1 MIIYKHGGKS
11 IKRAKNY
18 LYYSSIV
25 RMGFLKISKPHF
37 KWIIPFI
44 KRPKLELRKP
54 KFELPSLTQNR
65 MTVLVLVTI
74 WFLLSGGIYILI
86 EKPTALAFTSTGSP
100 IFLYPQFDRMFL
112 LEGLVAGILFI
123 VGGIG
128 FILIYQSTKYAYDP
142 KYANL
147 LLYAGIALILVSYF
161 GVNYMLESKLNP
173 YAYRTSG
180 GTGQAP

>member
-1 MIIYKHGGKS
+1 M
-11 IKRAKNY
+11 
-18 LYYSSIV
+18 
-25 RMGFLKISKPHF
+25 KISKRF
-37 KWIIPFI
+37 KWLIPFL

-54 KFELPSLTQNR
+54 KFELPKLTQNK
-65 MTVLVLVTI
+65 MTVLVLVTVR
-74 WFLLSGGIYILI
+74 FLLSGGIYILI
-86 EKPTALAFTSTGSP
+86 EKPSALGFAGTGNA

-142 KYANL
+142 KYANI
-147 LLYAGIALILVSYF
+147 LLYAGIALVLVSF
-161 GVNYMLESKLNP
+161 FSVNFMLESKLNP
-173 YAYRTSG
+173 YAYRKFG

>member
-1 MIIYKHGGKS
+1 
-11 IKRAKNY
+11 
-18 LYYSSIV
+18 
-25 RMGFLKISKPHF
+25 LKISKRF
-37 KWIIPFI
+37 KWVIPFL
-44 KRPKLELRKP
+44 KRPRLELRKP
-54 KFELPSLTQNR
+54 KFEIPKLTQNR
-65 MTVLVLVTI
+65 MTVLVLIAV

-86 EKPTALAFTSTGSP
+86 QRPAALAFTSAGSP

-112 LEGLVAGILFI
+112 LEGIVAGLLFI

-142 KYANL
+142 KFANI
-147 LLYAGIALILVSYF
+147 LLYSGIALVLVAYF
-161 GVNYMLESKLNP
+161 GVNFMLESKLNP